1 MKLVIDRC
9 DSYDADSNSIVVEGM
24 GFVDAESG
32 VFVTDPFVSDCGR
45 FPYDLQQAKFYYK
58 LTTSEVLQIVRH
70 NSSLGLIMDCFN
82 SYDFEKVRNMCFRSK
97 K

>member
-1 MKLVIDRC
+1 MIFTPRYSLVMYFLLDLRHNIH
-9 DSYDADSNSIVVEGM
+9 
-24 GFVDAESG
+24 
-32 VFVTDPFVSDCGR
+32 TD
-45 FPYDLQQAKFYYK
+45 LNYK